1 MMDIDDNNLLTTT
14 IKEERIDFDDEEVEK
29 KFEPKPR
36 GRTRSLSKK
45 KDEKVDIKMKLERS
59 RQSAREC
66 RARKKLRYQYLE
78 EIISETEKAILAL
91 RRELEMLKVWSG
103 EMDQGVL
110 PENLIQYRT
119 SCVEKKLANPFKL
132 QQHHHAQIQRQR
144 AAQEAQDQAA
154 TAAMGG
160 AVGGVGVTIQQSPNT
175 LGSGGICISPS
186 TSFTHPLRGAVGG
199 GYQFRGSSSSP
210 GGQGLSPYMQAQ
222 NQSISPS

>member
-14 IKEERIDFDDEEVEK
+14 IKEERIDFDEEDNEK

-45 KDEKVDIKMKLERS
+45 KDEKVDIKAKLERS

-78 EIISETEKAILAL
+78 EVISETEKAILAL
-91 RRELEMLKVWSG
+91 RRELDMVKIWSKEMEEG
-103 EMDQGVL
+103 RL
-110 PENLIQYRT
+110 PENLVQYRT

-154 TAAMGG
+154 AAAMGTSG
-160 AVGGVGVTIQQSPNT
+160 AIGGVGVTIQQSPNS

-186 TSFTHPLRGAVGG
+186 TSFTHSMTL
-199 GYQFRGSSSSP
+199 QQNL
-210 GGQGLSPYMQAQ
+210 GGQQLSPYMRNKYGGGGQSP
-222 NQSISPS
+222 SISPS

>member
-1 MMDIDDNNLLTTT
+1 MMDIDNNLLTTT
-14 IKEERIDFDDEEVEK
+14 IKEERIDIDFDDENEK

-45 KDEKVDIKMKLERS
+45 KDEKVDIKAKLERS

-78 EIISETEKAILAL
+78 EVISETEKAILAL
-91 RRELEMLKVWSG
+91 RRELEMVKIWSK
-103 EMDQGVL
+103 EMDEGRL
-110 PENLIQYRT
+110 PENLVQYRT

-154 TAAMGG
+154 AAAMGAG
-160 AVGGVGVTIQQSPNT
+160 AVGGVGIAIQQSPNT

-186 TSFTHPLRGAVGG
+186 TSFTHS
-199 GYQFRGSSSSP
+199 FH
-210 GGQGLSPYMQAQ
+210 GGQGQLSPYMRSKYGGAGQSP
-222 NQSISPS
+222 SISPS